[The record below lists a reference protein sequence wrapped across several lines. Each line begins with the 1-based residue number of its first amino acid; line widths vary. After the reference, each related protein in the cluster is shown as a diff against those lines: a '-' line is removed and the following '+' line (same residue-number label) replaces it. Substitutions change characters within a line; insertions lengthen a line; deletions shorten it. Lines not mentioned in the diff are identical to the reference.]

1 MISPL
6 ASINPKARIGK
17 NVTIE
22 PFAMIYGDVVIGDN
36 CWIGSNVVIFDG
48 ARIGNDC
55 KFFPGAVISA
65 VPQDLKYA
73 GEPTT
78 TEIGNGNI
86 IRECVTINRGT
97 VASGKTAI
105 GDKNLLMAYVHVAH
119 DCIIGSNC
127 ILANGV
133 TLAGHIEIEDHAI
146 IGGLSAIHQ
155 FVRIGKHVMISGGS
169 LVRKDVPPFTK
180 CAHEPLSYV
189 GVNAVGLRRRGYTND
204 QINVVQNIYRLL
216 FVQNHSVK
224 KGVEEIESAIASSSE
239 REEVLSFIAKSQ
251 RGLMKGYVKEEEE

>member
-1 MISPL
+1 MISSL
-6 ASINPKARIGK
+6 ASVHPKAKIGN

-22 PFAMIYGDVVIGDN
+22 PFAMIYADVVIGDN

-65 VPQDLKYA
+65 VPQDLKYN

-86 IRECVTINRGT
+86 IRECVTINKGT
-97 VASGKTAI
+97 VASGKTVI

-119 DCIIGSNC
+119 DCFIGNHC

-204 QINVVQNIYRLL
+204 QINVVQSIYRLL

-224 KGVEEIESAIASSSE
+224 KGVEEIEAGIEATTE
-239 REEVLSFIAKSQ
+239 RDEVLSFISKSQ